1 MVDRTTIFSFILF
14 VGFWHC
20 FFVWFLLNGNI
31 FLAILVTRVLA
42 TCAYVA
48 ALMGRLQQKGIKAVL
63 LSGDREEA
71 VATIAKTVGMGSDC
85 INASLTP
92 QRKSEI
98 ISTLKSAGHR
108 VAMVTIFNQIHY
120 FSRINMNIENL
131 QWLNRSFMLAILIFS
146 INCSH

>member
-1 MVDRTTIFSFILF
+1 MTEQLCLVSFYLLDFGIVPF
-14 VGFWHC
+14 YG
-20 FFVWFLLNGNI
+20 FLLNGNI

-85 INASLTP
+85 INASLTD
-92 QRKSEI
+92 RKS
-98 ISTLKSAGHR
+98 
-108 VAMVTIFNQIHY
+108 VV
-120 FSRINMNIENL
+120 
-131 QWLNRSFMLAILIFS
+131 
-146 INCSH
+146 

>member
-1 MVDRTTIFSFILF
+1 MFSFILF

-20 FFVWFLLNGNI
+20 SFLWFLLNGNI

-92 QRKSEI
+92 QHKSEI
-98 ISTLKSAGHR
+98 ISTLKSAGHH

-131 QWLNRSFMLAILIFS
+131 QWLNRSFMLAILIFF
-146 INCSH
+146 N